1 MTHLS
6 VLCIL
11 VAMYWIV
18 QVSTTQ
24 YKQQIVAI
32 VGDDP
37 VLDESA
43 YYLSGKNA
51 KLPNQVIKWFPNNP
65 ANPTQGGSWKNMEWD
80 PATDRYVEDK
90 VYPTIDPLPAS
101 KSRIQVIG
109 HGERDATSGVTTLG
123 GLEYDHLAQALSQV
137 PRKAGSNTIERISL
151 VGCNIGD
158 WEELPSGQQQ
168 FMGDEYPSKLIETLH
183 GTHTITTELSVRNGI
198 VGVDSTGRKVY
209 GEETP
214 SGILWRTSEGQLR
227 KTIVSLDSA
236 GNADTEVLNHLSGDD
251 YSPPVALKTGFK
263 VGKNE
268 IVTEDTSTKKHYT
281 LKTEELFNL
290 LTETTSDYF
299 DNLPIKKR
307 APVNKRKV
315 TMVDGTTKVLDVIEI
330 SSYEDLSLEVKHW
343 GDTKFQ
349 FGPTEEYVHYR
360 YGDWILQL
368 KVQAIKGGSVYNM
381 KPFYTDLVGVVTS
394 ENHLLAPNKNTAV
407 DIPKIKTGRYNHI
420 QRYTD
425 EEFFPDAINFA
436 SGNHEA
442 IGLHEASGYNAEAG
456 LALFLCEPIRD
467 WRAHV
472 TNKLTMDLYHN
483 MPVEDFSR
491 QLFFENNP
499 MGRGGAGP
507 AKHSGLRDVYDGT
520 EWDAAKIQK
529 MKRLFGRVVQDWL
542 AADFRDTKQGLQL
555 YDSSTSTST
564 KGPKSNKQAHL
575 VELQES
581 LLKVMKA
588 HPDTRSGLITPQES
602 STLPHVAG
610 KLGSQEPWD
619 AREVDEPEIES
630 AQNEVN
636 QFTESEVRSVSLRAS
651 QALLHD
657 QLYISEEIHQDV
669 SSRETR
675 LGKDYEVDEETV
687 KIENNR
693 VTYEVYDKENP
704 SERETMET
712 EVDESKLS
720 SKELMD
726 EMHEQVTELQS
737 EGGVGS
743 KINKG
748 LAIYGAVMGIKG
760 TVDAFEKGEIA
771 KGSIS
776 LSQTLHGIGELTGVN
791 QKIYKAA
798 SKALGKIA
806 NRNVGQVSESIET
819 AIGENAG
826 ELIAREGGEALSTIG
841 KVGELFED
849 IPVVGTA
856 FGLYNIYEDLQQH
869 TVIGYVDAGLDTLI
883 TVLGL
888 LGPEAEPFV
897 IALSIVRL
905 GIDTFYADI
914 KKELDSLP
922 PGASVG
928 DKVVA
933 VLKGIG
939 EAIIDIADT
948 ITGGIFSAFGKI
960 RDLELQYQE
969 NQDFLRQISNFHNYF
984 HVTKCQG
991 DHATINFA
999 DGASSWNG
1007 GDIVFTL
1014 HEGGRSGHLHMKTT
1028 DSAGREVPFDK
1039 TITFS
1044 ATVTDIVMGIGE
1056 SHSVQYQKKD
1066 VKVLWVI
1073 PVDERNIISGLPE
1086 DRTTLHGTYIGNSDN
1101 NVFTAIQKLPSGIN
1115 FDIEDYHYSI
1125 QGGGGDD
1132 SFYLG
1137 PQRTDAQGGDGSDLY
1152 IFDEESTHASIYN
1165 FASDGSVDYL
1175 KFPQELDQLNIQK
1188 IHSDLYI
1195 SSGTKFKVTVRN
1207 WFNGPK
1213 YQHAA
1218 FKIGSL
1224 DFLTYRIEYN
1234 EEAGTVAAVADTINY
1249 ADSAEAINTFLLT
1262 EEYPTIVNIIGSDY
1276 SDNLWGNDQD
1286 NIIVTDA
1293 DGPGDNILGGRGGA
1307 DTFVIKRNRGEDL
1320 IDLGGPVGVLDTIVL
1335 QAFEAHEISVS
1346 NDGSDLR
1353 ITAGDYRVDVM
1364 TWFVFDNDHAII
1376 YSGDN
1381 IMMEIRTEG
1390 SSVSLHPTLLDI
1402 TTTTPQPVDLTSS
1415 DIYQQISSVSGSDGD
1430 DHIIGND
1437 KNNYLNGDKGND
1449 RMKGGPGSDLYV
1461 VKKALEDGNLV
1472 GTGIDDIENV
1482 ASDKVNDLLL
1492 FGENYNSISLSIEG
1506 NNLLVSSTTT
1516 SNMKAR
1522 IVNWFEGENYQHL
1535 TVKSMDGVSF
1545 SLPTDRRSSAKTALM
1560 IDKSKSTEETPID
1573 ATQREF
1579 LTVKRIIGSPQS
1591 DDITG
1596 NDLDNYIDPRE
1607 GGGTLR
1613 GNGGSDTYV
1622 LKKHYGDFILYNE
1635 AEDSVADSLLFQIPF
1650 TDIQVTND
1658 GRSITLRDS
1667 TADDLSVRIVDYI
1680 SNTKVQHLSVT
1691 SGDGYIFTLPPSNNY
1706 SPVVI
1711 VINKVGK
1718 DPSFPPFFH
1727 YNDFESDPTNL
1738 DFSHVRT
1745 FYGIKN
1751 YSNVCNGNS
1760 LDNTLIGGELN
1771 DNLAGR
1777 GGNDVL
1783 KGGGGINS
1791 FFGYEGN
1798 DTLIGGKD
1806 QDYMTAS
1813 YGDDILVPGGGDN
1826 WVHGGYGD
1834 DTAIYAGEPV
1844 EQVGIDID
1852 LNNEICIHGYGED
1865 TVRSIENVYGTPY
1878 DDKMI
1883 SASFADNVLKGKGG
1897 DDLLVAYDGYDILI
1911 GGEGADR
1918 YDLIDAQGTKVID
1931 NEAKDN
1937 ILDTIDLSATDA
1949 KNLRYDRSGDDL
1961 IIRHISTTMFKLN
1974 YLSPSTFDACS
1985 DNPPPA
1991 SLRMYKLTPQ
2001 TIRRFSG
2008 QITEVPAYYY
2018 DPETEP
2024 EDIDFCEVYDP
2035 RHPTVV
2041 IKNWYKGQAYQ
2052 HIQIEAADCVIG
2064 TSYLSG
2070 LNIPYQCVLP

>member
-1 MTHLS
+1 MAIIFQLI
-6 VLCIL
+6 IL
-11 VAMYWIV
+11 VTVYWITL
-18 QVSTTQ
+18 VSTTQ

-32 VGDDP
+32 VGDGA

-43 YYLSGKNA
+43 YYLSGKNK
-51 KLPNQVIKWFPNNP
+51 KLPYQVIKWFPKNP
-65 ANPTQGGSWKNMEWD
+65 TDPTQGGSWKKMEYD
-80 PATDRYVEDK
+80 SSTKLYVEDT
-90 VYPTIDPLPAS
+90 VHPTIDPLPAS

-109 HGERDATSGVTTLG
+109 HGQRDATSGVTTLG
-123 GLEYDHLAQALSQV
+123 GLKYDHLAEALSQV
-137 PRKAGSNTIERISL
+137 PRKTGSNKIERISL

-158 WEELPSGQQQ
+158 WEQLPTGQQQ

-183 GTHTITTELSVRNGI
+183 GTHSLTTELSVRNGI

-214 SGILWRTSEGQLR
+214 KGLLWRTSEGQLR
-227 KTIVSLDSA
+227 KTIVSLDSS
-236 GNADTEVLNHLSGDD
+236 GNADTEVLNHLTGDD

-268 IVTEDTSTKKHYT
+268 ITTEDTSTNKHYT
-281 LKTEELFNL
+281 LKTEGLFDL

-299 DNLPIKKR
+299 DNLPLKKR

-315 TMVDGTTKVLDVIEI
+315 KMVDGTTKVLDVIEI
-330 SSYEDLSLEVKHW
+330 GSFEDLSLEVKHW
-343 GDTKFQ
+343 GEERFQ
-349 FGPTEEYVHYR
+349 FGPTEEYAHYR

-368 KVQAIKGGSVYNM
+368 KVQAVKGGSVYKM
-381 KPFYTDLVGVVTS
+381 KPFYTDLVGLVTS
-394 ENHLLAPNKNTAV
+394 ENHNLAPYKNTAV
-407 DIPKIKTGRYNHI
+407 DIPDIKTGRYNHI
-420 QRYTD
+420 QRHTD
-425 EEFFPDAINFA
+425 EKFFPDAINFA
-436 SGNHEA
+436 SGNHRR
-442 IGLHEASGYNAEAG
+442 IGLNEASAYNAEAG

-472 TNKLTMDLYHN
+472 TNKLIMDLYHN
-483 MPVEDFSR
+483 MPIEDFTR

-507 AKHSGLRDVYDGT
+507 AKHSGLRDVYDKT
-520 EWDAAKIQK
+520 EWDPAKIQK

-542 AADFRDTKQGLQL
+542 AADFHDTIQGLQR

-564 KGPKSNKQAHL
+564 KGPKSSKQAHIAKL
-575 VELQES
+575 KES
-581 LLKVMKA
+581 LLKVM
-588 HPDTRSGLITPQES
+588 DTDPGLGSGLITPQES
-602 STLPHVAG
+602 STLSHVAG
-610 KLGSQEPWD
+610 KLGSEEPWD
-619 AREVDEPEIES
+619 AREVDVPEIES

-669 SSRETR
+669 SSREAR

-687 KIENNR
+687 EIENNR

-712 EVDESKLS
+712 EIDESKLS

-726 EMHEQVTELQS
+726 EMHEQATELQS

-743 KINKG
+743 KIGRG

-806 NRNVGQVSESIET
+806 NRNVGRVSESIET
-819 AIGENAG
+819 AIGEDAG
-826 ELIAREGGEALSTIG
+826 ELMAREGGEALSTIG
-841 KVGELFED
+841 EVGELFED

-888 LGPEAEPFV
+888 FGPEAEPFV
-897 IALSIVRL
+897 IALSIIRL

-928 DKVVA
+928 DKIVA

-948 ITGGIFSAFGKI
+948 ITGGIFSAAGKI
-960 RDLELQYQE
+960 RKLESQYQD
-969 NQDFLRQISNFHNYF
+969 NQEFLKQISNFHNYF

-999 DGASSWNG
+999 NGATSWNG

-1014 HEGGRSGHLHMKTT
+1014 YEGGRSGHLHMKTT
-1028 DSAGREVPFDK
+1028 NSAGQEVPFDK

-1101 NVFTAIQKLPSGIN
+1101 NVFTAIQKLPSGIS

-1125 QGGGGDD
+1125 QGRGGDD

-1152 IFDEESTHASIYN
+1152 IFDEESTHASIDN
-1165 FASDGSVDYL
+1165 FASDGSVDYF

-1188 IHSDLYI
+1188 VHSDLYI

-1234 EEAGTVAAVADTINY
+1234 EEAGTVTAVGDTINY
-1249 ADSAEAINTFLLT
+1249 ADSAEAINTFRLT
-1262 EEYPTIVNIIGSDY
+1262 EDHPTVVNIIGSDY

-1293 DGPGDNILGGRGGA
+1293 DGPGDQIIGGRGGA
-1307 DTFVIKRNRGEDL
+1307 DTFVMKRSHGVDL
-1320 IDLGGPVGVLDTIVL
+1320 IDLGGPVNVLDTIVL

-1346 NDGSDLR
+1346 KYGTDLR
-1353 ITAGDYRVDVM
+1353 ITAGEYMLDVL
-1364 TWFVFDNDHAII
+1364 TWFAFDNDHAII
-1376 YSGDN
+1376 YTRDN
-1381 IMMEIRTEG
+1381 IMLEIRTEND
-1390 SSVSLHPTLLDI
+1390 SVSLHPTVLDV
-1402 TTTTPQPVDLTSS
+1402 TSSTPQPVDLTTS

-1449 RMKGGPGSDLYV
+1449 RMRGGLGSDLYV

-1472 GTGIDDIENV
+1472 GTGTDDIENV
-1482 ASDKVNDLLL
+1482 ASDKVDDLLL

-1506 NNLLVSSTTT
+1506 NDLLVSSTTT

-1522 IVNWFEGENYQHL
+1522 IIRWFEGENYQHL

-1545 SLPTDRRSSAKTALM
+1545 SLPTDKRSSAKTALM
-1560 IDKSKSTEETPID
+1560 IDKSKSTEGTSID

-1579 LTVKRIIGSPQS
+1579 STVKRIIGSPQS

-1622 LKKHYGDFILYNE
+1622 LKKHYGDFILHNE
-1635 AEDSVADSLLFQIPF
+1635 AEDNVADSLLFQIPF

-1667 TADDLSVRIVDYI
+1667 ADDDLSVRIVDYI
-1680 SNTKVQHLSVT
+1680 SNTNVQHLSVT
-1691 SGDGYIFTLPPSNNY
+1691 SGDGYIFTLPPSNDY

-1711 VINKVGK
+1711 VINRIGT
-1718 DPSFPPFFH
+1718 DPNFLPLFN
-1727 YNDFESDPTNL
+1727 YNDLESDPTNL

-1745 FYGIKN
+1745 YYGIKDFK
-1751 YSNVCNGNS
+1751 NVCNGNS
-1760 LDNTLIGGELN
+1760 LDNTLIGGNLY
-1771 DNLAGR
+1771 DNLSGR
-1777 GGNDVL
+1777 AGNDVL
-1783 KGGGGINS
+1783 KGGSGETS
-1791 FFGYEGN
+1791 FFGGEGN

-1806 QDYMTAS
+1806 KDYMSAS

-1826 WVHGGYGD
+1826 WIHGGDGD
-1834 DTAIYAGEPV
+1834 DTVIYNGDPV

-1852 LNNEICIHGYGED
+1852 LNNEVCIHAYGTD
-1865 TVRSIENVYGTPY
+1865 TVGGVENVYGTPY
-1878 DDKMI
+1878 DDKMT
-1883 SASFADNVLKGKGG
+1883 SAGFEDNVLKGKGG
-1897 DDLLVAYDGYDILI
+1897 NDLFVAYDGYDILV

-1937 ILDTIDLSATDA
+1937 MLDTIDLSGTDA
-1949 KNLRYDRSGDDL
+1949 KNLRYDKSGDDL

-1985 DNPPPA
+1985 TNPPPA

-2001 TIRRFSG
+2001 TIRRFPG

-2018 DPETEP
+2018 DPEAEP
-2024 EDIDFCEVYDP
+2024 DDVDFCEVYDP

-2041 IKNWYKGQAYQ
+2041 IKNWYKGQTYQ
-2052 HIQIEAADCVIG
+2052 HIQIQAADCVIG
-2064 TSYLSG
+2064 TSYLNG
-2070 LNIPYQCVLP
+2070 LNVPYQCVLP